1 MNDHLLL
8 ENGKYYVIIHGI
20 KTLYV
25 VHHKGMI
32 EQLGF
37 HVDVALHQ
45 TVWIVLGHL
54 HHVLTMF

>member
-1 MNDHLLL
+1 MILLF
-8 ENGKYYVIIHGI
+8 ENGKYYIMSHGI

-37 HVDVALHQ
+37 HIDVALHQ
-45 TVWIVLGHL
+45 VIFQVLQ
-54 HHVLTMF
+54 HVNAVITSL